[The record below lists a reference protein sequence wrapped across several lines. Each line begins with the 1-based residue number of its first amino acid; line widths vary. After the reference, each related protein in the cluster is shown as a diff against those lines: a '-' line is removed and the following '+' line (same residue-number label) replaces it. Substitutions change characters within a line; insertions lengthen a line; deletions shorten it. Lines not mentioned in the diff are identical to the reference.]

1 MMRRRNIILIITA
14 AIVLAVAS
22 ANSPRLSAQ
31 DQPGFAGNKVT
42 SLVKVDLTGVSNKQ
56 VIANI
61 YEVPAGNMVPLHF
74 HHGDEFHLVL
84 SGEWA
89 AQVEGKPDHVMKA
102 GDAQY
107 VEREHE
113 HGGKVISATPLRLL
127 GVMIVDKDKPVIEM
141 KH

>member
-1 MMRRRNIILIITA
+1 MKRRGIHLFILCV
-14 AIVLAVAS
+14 AIVLAVTA
-22 ANSPRLSAQ
+22 ANSVRLSAQ

-61 YEVPAGNMVPLHF
+61 YEVPPGNMVPLHF

-113 HGGKVISATPLRLL
+113 HGGKVISAAPLRLL
-127 GVMIVDKDKPVIEM
+127 GVMIVDKDRPIIEM